1 MKKLPVLLLTL
12 VLIVSCSA
20 RDTDSSNGDTVKGI
34 YPDLIMT
41 NTSCS
46 VGQSDSSPIVLS
58 AGKMTLYSEDNYA
71 LLEDFSFTSYT
82 EDGRTE
88 TEGRAESGK
97 IELDG
102 SSITLSGGVSFSRP
116 GDNMTITAESL
127 VYDKERDEITTEG
140 KVVVVSDE
148 GTVEGYDFRG
158 DLREGV
164 YSFSSITEGD
174 FTLE

>member
-1 MKKLPVLLLTL
+1 MKKLFLLL
-12 VLIVSCSA
+12 LIVALLVSCSA
-20 RDTDSSNGDTVKGI
+20 RDTESSSGDTAKGV

-46 VGQSDSSPIVLS
+46 VGQSDSSPIVLT
-58 AGKMTLYSEDNYA
+58 AGKMTLYSDDNYA
-71 LLEDFSFTSYT
+71 LLEDFSFTSYS
-82 EDGRTE
+82 EDGKTE
-88 TEGRAESGK
+88 TEGMAEKGT
-97 IELDG
+97 IRLDG
-102 SSITLSGGVSFSRP
+102 SSITLEGGVSFSRP

-140 KVVVVSDE
+140 KVVVISDE
-148 GTVEGYDFRG
+148 GTVEGYDFKG

-174 FTLE
+174 FKLE